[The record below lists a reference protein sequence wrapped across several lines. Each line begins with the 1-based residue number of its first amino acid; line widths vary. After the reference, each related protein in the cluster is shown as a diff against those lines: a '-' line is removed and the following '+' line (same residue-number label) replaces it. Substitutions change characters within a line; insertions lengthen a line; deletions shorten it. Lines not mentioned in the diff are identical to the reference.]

1 MSVCWTQ
8 ISSCNYRDVPSKGER
23 PLSAEPQ
30 EDGLPILVGGVIT
43 VWEDTH
49 TKNNM
54 KSTEWGFTFK
64 DIHRKKTYFS
74 LNVLHV
80 MSGWQLCSDFLQV
93 VTSVGWLWGQ
103 RLQCS
108 SIYVFTTHNLTAS
121 ISATIV
127 QALLYMVG
135 LVLVKWKSW
144 EEGEQKGKGIQ
155 VQALA

>member
-1 MSVCWTQ
+1 MDKGKTGKTWDSKLCKYMYCPVSVCSTQ

-23 PLSAEPQ
+23 PLSAESH
-30 EDGLPILVGGVIT
+30 EDGLPTLVGGVIT

-80 MSGWQLCSDFLQV
+80 
-93 VTSVGWLWGQ
+93 
-103 RLQCS
+103 
-108 SIYVFTTHNLTAS
+108 VF
-121 ISATIV
+121 
-127 QALLYMVG
+127 G
-135 LVLVKWKSW
+135 
-144 EEGEQKGKGIQ
+144 
-155 VQALA
+155 